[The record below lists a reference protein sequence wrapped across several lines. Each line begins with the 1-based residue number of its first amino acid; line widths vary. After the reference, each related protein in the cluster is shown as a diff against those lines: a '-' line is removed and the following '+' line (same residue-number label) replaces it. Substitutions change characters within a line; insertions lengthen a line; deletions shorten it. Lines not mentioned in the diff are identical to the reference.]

1 MKTGLIIPT
10 YPFEKRVA
18 LLPQDI
24 CGFNNELVIE
34 EGFGYNL
41 GIHDNQY
48 IDKGCTVSSREGIFK
63 SCDSIFCL
71 KLLQPEDYPY
81 LRKKQ
86 LISGWTHPT
95 GSGSAFF
102 NSVAQ
107 DLDLLIVDLDN
118 IYPSLFYR
126 DKKIPIPWIPRNFIR
141 ENSFMAGVSSTLHAI
156 VSFGLFP
163 DSNTKVAILAPG
175 NVSQGAYQ
183 VMAKLGCDI
192 RLFYRKTMNEFYDSI
207 DQYDIIINGIEV
219 DDGKSHIIS
228 IEQQKIIK
236 PGALL
241 IDAAADAGN
250 AIEGTHYTNIGDP
263 IYFSNGLAFYEV
275 NNSPS
280 ILYRKASEI
289 ISKSLSK
296 WVFPIDFHDYYTIMF
311 QH

>member
-18 LLPQDI
+18 LLPDDI
-24 CGFNNELVIE
+24 YAFPNELVIE
-34 EGFGYNL
+34 TGFGDNL
-41 GIHDNQY
+41 EVSDQSY
-48 IDKGCTVSSREGIFK
+48 IDKGCSTASREEIFK
-63 SCDSIFCL
+63 TCDSIFCL
-71 KLLQPEDYPY
+71 KLMQPSDYPY
-81 LRKKQ
+81 LRKGQ

-95 GSGSAFF
+95 GSGAAFF
-102 NSVAQ
+102 NTVAQ
-107 DLDLLIVDLDN
+107 DLKLLIADLDN
-118 IYPSLFYR
+118 IYPSLFFG
-126 DKKIPIPWIPRNFIR
+126 DKKIAVPWIPRDFIR
-141 ENSFMAGVSSTLHAI
+141 ENSVMAGTASTLHAI
-156 VSFGLFP
+156 VSYGLYP

-183 VMAKLGCDI
+183 VMAKLGCNI

-228 IEQQKIIK
+228 LDQQDRIK
-236 PGALL
+236 RGALL

-250 AIEGTHYTNIGDP
+250 AIEGTHYTSIGDP
-263 IYFSNGLAFYEV
+263 IYLKNGLAHYEV

-296 WVFPIDFHDYYTIMF
+296 WVFSRDFKDYF
-311 QH
+311 DLVL